1 MSVRDKKYARIADI
15 RKSTLQPRSLL
26 KGYSQDMKR
35 EPAKN
40 TFEAWNF
47 LWYET
52 TVESH
57 SALAVA
63 FALLGFWNMDGKGRC
78 NPSIASIME
87 KSRIKSKNTVKR
99 AIEELEESGE
109 WVAVRSKGRHS
120 TQYFP
125 MFVSGARKE
134 LLNSGFEDL
143 NPEKYQD
150 LADAEFE
157 LGDLP
162 EVIANAEVESSPDVK
177 EKAEELLP
185 VPDSPEEITVS
196 EFEILPKIKNEK
208 DLSLKNGY
216 DEIIR
221 NRFSKPDGFSIP
233 EDCVGIDILNEGD
246 VENFGLAKGN
256 PNRVFVSG
264 SEGFEFL
271 EELPCRWIEKYG
283 KNYGEILTYSSIAEL
298 YNSLN
303 KKLLDSG
310 STNPADYFPVDTAM
324 WVLGA
329 DGFVPS
335 EKAVKALIYGTKLDF
350 KMRELQRRYEATLEG
365 RRLTYEQ
372 KTQGLFTKKSSQ
384 YSSTF

>member
-1 MSVRDKKYARIADI
+1 
-15 RKSTLQPRSLL
+15 
-26 KGYSQDMKR
+26 MKR

-52 TVESH
+52 TVESP

-63 FALLGFWNMDGKGRC
+63 FALLGFWNMDGRGRC

-125 MFVSGARKE
+125 MFVSGARKD

-143 NPEKYQD
+143 DPEQYQD
-150 LADAEFE
+150 LSDEEFE
-157 LGDLP
+157 P
-162 EVIANAEVESSPDVK
+162 VQEESIVEEPVIEESIVPAEEPVVEIPSESVESFPEPVEPSDFHEAPKVK
-177 EKAEELLP
+177 T
-185 VPDSPEEITVS
+185 D
-196 EFEILPKIKNEK
+196 K
-208 DLSLKNGY
+208 DLNLKNGY
-216 DEIIR
+216 DEIVR
-221 NRFSKPDGFSIP
+221 NRLGEHDAYSIP
-233 EDCVGIDILNEGD
+233 ENCVEVSILNEGD
-246 VENFGLAKGN
+246 VENFGLTKGN

-264 SEGFEFL
+264 AQGFEFL

-283 KNYGEILTYSSIAEL
+283 KNYGEIFTYSSIADL
-298 YNSLN
+298 YNSLTQ
-303 KKLLDSG
+303 KIIDSG

-329 DGFVPS
+329 DGFVPT

-350 KMRELQRRYEATLEG
+350 KMKELQRRYEATLEG

-372 KTQGLFTKKSSQ
+372 KTDGLFAKKATQ
-384 YSSTF
+384 YSETF

>member
-1 MSVRDKKYARIADI
+1 
-15 RKSTLQPRSLL
+15 
-26 KGYSQDMKR
+26 MKR

-52 TVESH
+52 TVESP

-143 NPEKYQD
+143 DPEKYQD
-150 LADAEFE
+150 LSETEFE
-157 LGDLP
+157 NPD
-162 EVIANAEVESSPDVK
+162 EVIPFQETHEVSQEAEVPAVNDETAHTSEDAPSR
-177 EKAEELLP
+177 EEVVL
-185 VPDSPEEITVS
+185 T
-196 EFEILPKIKNEK
+196 PKIQTEK
-208 DLSLKNGY
+208 DLNLKNDY
-216 DEIIR
+216 DEIVRSRIGKG
-221 NRFSKPDGFSIP
+221 NPFSIP
-233 EDCVGIDILNEGD
+233 EDVLEVSILNEGD
-246 VENFGLAKGN
+246 IEGFGLTKGN

-264 SEGFEFL
+264 SQGFEFL
-271 EELPCRWIEKYG
+271 EEMPCRWIEKYG
-283 KNYGEILTYSSIAEL
+283 DSYGEIFTYTSIAKL
-298 YNSLN
+298 YETLN
-303 KKLLDSG
+303 RRVMESH
-310 STNPADYFPVDTAM
+310 STNPTDYFPVDTAM
-324 WVLGA
+324 WVLGS

-335 EKAVKALIYGTKLDF
+335 EKAVKALIYGTKLDAR
-350 KMRELQRRYEATLEG
+350 MRELKRRYEATLEG

-372 KTQGLFTKKSSQ
+372 NIQGLFSKKTTQ

>member
-1 MSVRDKKYARIADI
+1 
-15 RKSTLQPRSLL
+15 
-26 KGYSQDMKR
+26 MKR

-52 TVESH
+52 TVESP

-63 FALLGFWNMDGKGRC
+63 FALLGFWNMDGRGRC

-125 MFVSGARKE
+125 MFVSGARKD
-134 LLNSGFEDL
+134 LLNAGFEDL
-143 NPEKYQD
+143 DPEQYPD
-150 LADAEFE
+150 RSEDNFEPEETVIEEIEATAPAAESA
-157 LGDLP
+157 P
-162 EVIANAEVESSPDVK
+162 EVTVEEPNAFPELSITSDFVE
-177 EKAEELLP
+177 A
-185 VPDSPEEITVS
+185 
-196 EFEILPKIKNEK
+196 PKIKTEK
-208 DLSLKNGY
+208 DLTLKSGY
-216 DEIIR
+216 DEIVR
-221 NRFSKPDGFSIP
+221 NRIGKHDAFSVP
-233 EDCVGIDILNEGD
+233 EDCLEVSILNEGD
-246 VENFGLAKGN
+246 VDNFGLNKGN

-264 SEGFEFL
+264 AQGFEFL

-283 KNYGEILTYSSIAEL
+283 RNYGEIFTYTSIAEL
-298 YNSLN
+298 YDSLTH
-303 KKLLDSG
+303 KLVDSG

-329 DGFVPS
+329 DGFVPTP
-335 EKAVKALIYGTKLDF
+335 KAVKALIYGTKLDF
-350 KMRELQRRYEATLEG
+350 KMKELQRRYEATLEG

-372 KTQGLFTKKSSQ
+372 KVQGLFSKKSSQ
-384 YSSTF
+384 YSETF

>member
-1 MSVRDKKYARIADI
+1 
-15 RKSTLQPRSLL
+15 
-26 KGYSQDMKR
+26 MKR

-52 TVESH
+52 TVESP

-109 WVAVRSKGRHS
+109 WVAIRSKGRHS

-125 MFVSGARKE
+125 MFVAGARKD

-143 NPEKYQD
+143 DPEKYQD
-150 LADAEFE
+150 LADAEY
-157 LGDLP
+157 P
-162 EVIANAEVESSPDVK
+162 AEVTEEAVVEDSSSAPDAMEETELPGNEATAVPESVDGGT
-177 EKAEELLP
+177 EKP
-185 VPDSPEEITVS
+185 VFAVA
-196 EFEILPKIKNEK
+196 PKIKTEK
-208 DLSLKNGY
+208 DLTLKAGY
-216 DEIIR
+216 DEIVR
-221 NRFSKPDGFSIP
+221 DRLGKHDPFSIP
-233 EDCVGIDILNEGD
+233 EDAMELSILNEGD
-246 VENFGLAKGN
+246 IESLGLTKGN
-256 PNRVFVSG
+256 PNRVFISG
-264 SEGFEFL
+264 AQGFEFL

-283 KNYGEILTYSSIAEL
+283 KNYGEIFTYTSIAEL
-298 YNSLN
+298 YGALTKSL
-303 KKLLDSG
+303 LESG
-310 STNPADYFPVDTAM
+310 TTNPADYFPVDTAM
-324 WVLGA
+324 WVLGS
-329 DGFVPS
+329 DGFVPT

-350 KMRELQRRYEATLEG
+350 KMKELQRRYEATLEG

-372 KTQGLFTKKSSQ
+372 KNQGLFSTKSTQ

>member
-1 MSVRDKKYARIADI
+1 
-15 RKSTLQPRSLL
+15 
-26 KGYSQDMKR
+26 MKR

>member
-1 MSVRDKKYARIADI
+1 
-15 RKSTLQPRSLL
+15 
-26 KGYSQDMKR
+26 MKR

-52 TVESH
+52 TVESP

-125 MFVSGARKE
+125 MFVTGARKD

-143 NPEKYQD
+143 DPEKYQD
-150 LADAEFE
+150 RSDAEFE
-157 LGDLP
+157 ELHEAP
-162 EVIANAEVESSPDVK
+162 IVEPVVTEQAEVTEDSV
-177 EKAEELLP
+177 EAEE
-185 VPDSPEEITVS
+185 S
-196 EFEILPKIKNEK
+196 ESFSQEAPKIKDEN
-208 DLSLKNGY
+208 DLNLKNDY

-221 NRFSKPDGFSIP
+221 SRFGKSSPFSIP
-233 EDCVGIDILNEGD
+233 ADSLEVSILNEGD

-264 SEGFEFL
+264 AQGFEFL
-271 EELPCRWIEKYG
+271 EEMPCRWIEKYG
-283 KNYGEILTYSSIAEL
+283 GSYGEIFTYTSIAKL
-298 YNSLN
+298 YESLN
-303 KKLLDSG
+303 RRLLESN
-310 STNPADYFPVDTAM
+310 STNPMDYFPVDTAM
-324 WVLGA
+324 WVLGS
-329 DGFVPS
+329 DGFVPT
-335 EKAVKALIYGTKLDF
+335 EKAVKALIYGTKLDSR
-350 KMRELQRRYEATLEG
+350 MRELKRRYEATLEG

-372 KTQGLFTKKSSQ
+372 NTQGLFSKKTTQ

>member
-1 MSVRDKKYARIADI
+1 
-15 RKSTLQPRSLL
+15 
-26 KGYSQDMKR
+26 MKR

-52 TVESH
+52 TVESP

-143 NPEKYQD
+143 DPERYQD
-150 LADAEFE
+150 LSETEF
-157 LGDLP
+157 D
-162 EVIANAEVESSPDVK
+162 N
-177 EKAEELLP
+177 
-185 VPDSPEEITVS
+185 SPEEPATGETVIEEVPTPEIETPAEVPAEPFS
-196 EFEILPKIKNEK
+196 EPLAVVEEPSEPAVVKIPKVKTEH

-216 DEIIR
+216 DEIVR
-221 NRFSKPDGFSIP
+221 NRLGKNDPFSVP
-233 EDCVGIDILNEGD
+233 EDCLEVSILNEGD
-246 VENFGLAKGN
+246 VENFGLIKGN
-256 PNRVFVSG
+256 PNRVFISG
-264 SEGFEFL
+264 AQGFEFL
-271 EELPCRWIEKYG
+271 EELPCRWIEKYE
-283 KNYGEILTYSSIAEL
+283 KNYGEIFTYTSIADL
-298 YNSLN
+298 YGALTKNLV
-303 KKLLDSG
+303 DSG

-324 WVLGA
+324 WVLGS
-329 DGFVPS
+329 DGFVPT

-350 KMRELQRRYEATLEG
+350 KMKELQRRYEATLEG

-372 KTQGLFTKKSSQ
+372 KIQGLFTKKTSQ
-384 YSSTF
+384 YSETF